1 MRIYLPT
8 KVVLLIGVCC
18 ALTLIA
24 SILPVHAGGGAR
36 ALKLVLFTTGM
47 GLNYGSVYINK
58 SAQDSYDQYLTTALQ
73 ADITRHR
80 TDYTSK
86 RDTSL
91 LMSRIG
97 IGLVG
102 AATIIS
108 IFDHLSLISEQ
119 SQPAALRLTPG
130 YDFHNRETTLSLQGH
145 F

>member
-1 MRIYLPT
+1 MHLYPSI
-8 KVVLLIGVCC
+8 KVIALIGVCC
-18 ALTLIA
+18 ALTLSA
-24 SILPVHAGGGAR
+24 SVIPVHAGGGAR
-36 ALKLVLFTTGM
+36 ALKIVLFTTGM
-47 GLNYGSVYINK
+47 GLKYGSVYVNT

-73 ADITRHR
+73 ADISRHR

-91 LMSRIG
+91 VMSRVG

-102 AATIIS
+102 VATLIS
-108 IFDHLSLISEQ
+108 IFDHLSLISEE

-130 YDFHNRETTLSLQGH
+130 YDFQNRETTLSLQGH